1 MHVIK
6 RDGQPEPMFFDKITN
21 RIKAL
26 STGLD
31 SIDPTNIALRVIN
44 SIADG
49 MKTSEIDSMA
59 ADICASLSTESV
71 QYETLATRIL
81 VSDMHKSLDTCFSDN
96 FIKLYNKG
104 LVSESCVKDF
114 QICMDSFIDHD
125 RDLLL
130 SYFGIKT
137 LQKGYLLEGET
148 PQYMF
153 MRVALA
159 LNGSDLD
166 AVKETYDLLSLLK
179 YTHATPTLF
188 NAGTPRPQ
196 MSSCFLQALKRD
208 SIDGIFE
215 TIADCAQI
223 SKWSGG
229 IGVHISNV
237 RSKGSRIRG
246 TNGQSDGI
254 IPMCRVFNATARYV
268 NQGGKRKGSIAVY
281 LEPWH
286 ADIKEFLELRLN
298 QGDEEARCRDLF
310 TALWVPDLFMKSVK
324 EDGDWYLMCPDE
336 SKGLQD
342 VYGTEFDSLYLSYI
356 EKGLYR
362 EKVKARQVWNAILKS
377 QVETGTPYLL
387 YKDTIN
393 EKNNQKHLGTI
404 KSSNLCAE
412 IVQYS
417 SPEETAVCNLASI
430 CLTQFVTDIG
440 FDFADLEKTVR
451 VVVRNLNRVIDLNY
465 YPIQSALN
473 SNLRH
478 RPIALGVQGLADV
491 FMMYNLPYD
500 SAAARNLNK
509 SIFEVIYMA
518 ALKESCHLARAHG
531 TYPSYTSGSPASK
544 GILHPDMF
552 SQPFDYPDMRLAIQ
566 TYGLRNSLL
575 VAVMP
580 TASTSQIMGNNECV
594 EPYQSNIFLRR
605 TLAGEFVVVNKHLVY
620 RLAKE
625 NKWNPTIKNEIIRNG
640 GSVQTLDVSDE
651 LKQVFR
657 TVWEIP
663 QKSLIDMA
671 ADRAPYVDQSQSMNL
686 FLSDPTPDRL
696 SSMHFYGWQKG
707 LKTGIYYLR
716 TRPRAKPIQIT
727 CTDEVCTAC
736 Q

>member
-1 MHVIK
+1 
-6 RDGQPEPMFFDKITN
+6 MFFDKITN
-21 RIKAL
+21 RLKAL

-31 SIDPTNIALRVIN
+31 TIDPASIARRVIN

-59 ADICASLSTESV
+59 ADICASLSTESI

-81 VSDMHKSLDTCFSDN
+81 VSDMHKTLDTCFSDN

-104 LVSESCVKDF
+104 LVSEACVKNF
-114 QICMDSFIDHD
+114 QISMDSFIDHD

-159 LNGSDLD
+159 LNGSDID
-166 AVKETYDLLSLLK
+166 AVKETYNLLSLLK

-196 MSSCFLQALKRD
+196 MSSCFLQALKED
-208 SIDGIFE
+208 SIDGIYG
-215 TIADCAQI
+215 TITDCAQI

-237 RSKGSRIRG
+237 RSKGSKIRG
-246 TNGQSDGI
+246 TNGTSDGI

-286 ADIKEFLELRLN
+286 ADIKEFLDLRLN

-310 TALWVPDLFMKSVK
+310 TALWIPDLFMKSVK
-324 EDGDWYLMCPDE
+324 ADGDWYLMCPDE

-342 VYGTEFDSLYLSYI
+342 VYGPDFDSLYLSYI

-362 EKVKARQVWNAILKS
+362 ERLKARQVWNAILKS
-377 QVETGTPYLL
+377 QVETGTPYML
-387 YKDTIN
+387 YKDSVNT
-393 EKNNQKHLGTI
+393 KNNQSHLGTI

-430 CLTQFVTDIG
+430 CLPRFITNG
-440 FDFADLEKTVR
+440 RFDFEHLEKVAGTVTK
-451 VVVRNLNRVIDLNY
+451 NLNRVIDLNY
-465 YPIQSALN
+465 YPIQEALE
-473 SNLRH
+473 SNIRH
-478 RPIALGVQGLADV
+478 RPIAIGVQGLADV
-491 FMMYNLPYD
+491 FMMLNLPFD
-500 SAAARNLNK
+500 CKAARDLNK
-509 SIFEVIYMA
+509 RIFSTIYTGALRA
-518 ALKESCHLARAHG
+518 ACQLAQRDG
-531 TYPSYTSGSPASK
+531 PYPSYNTGSPASR
-544 GILHPDMF
+544 GIL
-552 SQPFDYPDMRLAIQ
+552 YPDMNATAFDPPGLRDEIAK
-566 TYGLRNSLL
+566 YGLRNSLL

-594 EPYQSNIFLRR
+594 EPYQSNLFLRR
-605 TLAGEFVVVNKHLVY
+605 TLAGEFVIVNRHLVE
-620 RLAKE
+620 RLVKE
-625 NKWNPTIKNEIIRNG
+625 DKWNPKIKNEIIRNG

-651 LKQVFR
+651 IKNVFR
-657 TVWEIP
+657 TIWEIP

-671 ADRAPYVDQSQSMNL
+671 ADRAPFVDQSQSMNL
-686 FLSDPTPDRL
+686 FVSDPTPDRL
-696 SSMHFYGWQKG
+696 SSMHFYAWQKG
-707 LKTGIYYLR
+707 LKTGMYYLR
-716 TRPRAKPIQIT
+716 TRPKARAIQIT
-727 CTDEVCTAC
+727 CTEEVCTAC